1 MIEDF
6 PELDPLLR
14 ALTADPAPA
23 ELTGEESA
31 VAMFRAQRA
40 VPRTAGR
47 KRRFVPSMGMAAAA
61 AMVVAAALTGGAYAA
76 VLPTPIQHIAHRVL
90 ARIGVPDARHSPS
103 SAGASSTGPSST
115 GPSSTGPSRLAAANP
130 AAART
135 SGSFPSVT
143 RTAAAVQNPLPVPPI
158 VLSAVRTE
166 VAAGSSV
173 TLDGRLAPGG
183 APMADAR
190 VQLLELDGSRWRPVG
205 AALTD
210 GDGEATFTV
219 RHVTRNTEFRLASRV
234 VTTHTALSPP
244 ILVTVLPWLTVVISD
259 GGPAGSDVITVTAR
273 SADPGDMVILQVAT
287 GTAWHDFTELR
298 LNAAHQ
304 ASFTV
309 VVAAGQ
315 NYRVVLPAT
324 RTHAGAVSA
333 PVQVPR
339 GNRESA
345 TSHHRP

>member
-31 VAMFRAQRA
+31 VAMFRAQQA

-61 AMVVAAALTGGAYAA
+61 AVVVAAALTGGAYAA

-103 SAGASSTGPSST
+103 SAGPSSP
-115 GPSSTGPSRLAAANP
+115 GPPKLAAANP

-244 ILVTVLPWLTVVISD
+244 ILVTVVPGLTVVISD
-259 GGPAGSDVITVTAR
+259 GGPTGSDVITVTAR
-273 SADPGDMVILQVAT
+273 SADPGDVVILQVAT
-287 GTAWHDFTELR
+287 GTTWRDFTELR

-333 PVQVPR
+333 AAQVPR